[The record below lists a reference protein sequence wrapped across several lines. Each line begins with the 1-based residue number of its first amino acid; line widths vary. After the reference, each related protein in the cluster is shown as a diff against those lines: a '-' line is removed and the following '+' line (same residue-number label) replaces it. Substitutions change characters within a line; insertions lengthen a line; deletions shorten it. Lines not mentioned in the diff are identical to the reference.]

1 MRLMV
6 VAFSILLSPLVRSPF
21 ASSFVPKR
29 ASSQALQ
36 SILSSALFQSPRS
49 SMNYKRAKLDDTA
62 SEKVIGTH
70 SGTFQADEAMGVW
83 MLRQIPEFR
92 NSKVVRSRDLK
103 VLDALDIV
111 IDVSGVYDDSKRRY
125 DHHQRDYDERFD
137 SGKEGTDGR
146 CTKLSA
152 SGLVYRHYGK
162 QVIQAYYPTL
172 TEENL
177 DLVYNKVYNTLLEAL
192 DAIDTGVEMV
202 PKGVEMLYK
211 DSTGLSSRVSRLNP
225 RWNEVDSNGNSPN
238 MDERFEA
245 ASKICGEDF
254 MSVLTKIVESDLPAR
269 EYVEKAILERAET
282 DASGEIVKLSS
293 GGLPWTN
300 YVYEF
305 EKKHSVNPLIKF
317 VLYTDQ
323 AGMWRVQAVT
333 VEGKAF
339 ENRLGLPE
347 VSRTDR
353 LDRISGLL
361 LARSLTRISRH
372 FYFALRLCNA

>member
-1 MRLMV
+1 
-6 VAFSILLSPLVRSPF
+6 
-21 ASSFVPKR
+21 
-29 ASSQALQ
+29 
-36 SILSSALFQSPRS
+36 
-49 SMNYKRAKLDDTA
+49 MNYKRAKLDDTA